1 VFQRGDTDWSGR
13 MATWA
18 DFEDGAPELA
28 AEGRRLLYARGDA
41 EALLATVRDD
51 EPPRI
56 HPINVGIVEQR
67 LYAFLLRSPK
77 RGDLEH
83 DGRFA
88 LHTHQD
94 PAAPD
99 AFSVRGRA
107 ERIDDPAARSAVAAE
122 WYFAIDET
130 YHLFEFSIETALLGQ
145 RTADEWPP
153 RYSRWAADNRGG
165 PGGSG

>member
-1 VFQRGDTDWSGR
+1 

-18 DFEDGAPELA
+18 DFEGAAPEMA
-28 AEGRRLLYARGDA
+28 GEGRRLLYARGDP
-41 EALLATVRDD
+41 EALLATVRER

-56 HPINVGIVEQR
+56 HPINVGIVEGR

-99 AFSVRGRA
+99 EFSVRGRA
-107 ERIDDPAARSAVAAE
+107 ERIEDLAVHSAVAAE
-122 WYFAIDET
+122 WYFTIDEA
-130 YHLFEFSIETALLGQ
+130 YHLFEFSIETALLGR

-153 RYSRWAADNRGG
+153 RYSRWATE
-165 PGGSG
+165 GSGS